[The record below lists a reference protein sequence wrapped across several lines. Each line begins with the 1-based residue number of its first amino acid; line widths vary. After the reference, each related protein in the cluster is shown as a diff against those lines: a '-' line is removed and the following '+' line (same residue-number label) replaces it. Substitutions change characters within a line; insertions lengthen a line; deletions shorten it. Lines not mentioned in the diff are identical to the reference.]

1 MKKII
6 YALALLVAFGTA
18 LVSCHSDDT
27 TESTSFCYITSFKL
41 GAVKRTMHTTS
52 TLGADSTYTTTVSAS
67 TLRMA
72 IDHRSGTITNVDLL
86 PKGCQLDKVPV
97 TVTANGT
104 VFHACVAD
112 TSAWTVYSSTDTLDF
127 TQPVLFRVLANNG
140 YGYHDYTV
148 KLQVRDNNADDY
160 TWRRLEDISAM
171 RDMTAAR
178 LVSHTVERLSNG
190 PFPVL
195 LASDANGQCYATT
208 PDYKIL
214 KDQSATPSASWTAT
228 LSLCEGLDADCDV
241 TTAVSYADRFW
252 MTSLSGKLFVAD
264 DPKTWSNVETSQ
276 AVRLVTASST
286 ALYAAILTDGSYTM
300 ASSTDGLSWTPMA
313 MEGSGFTAPLTGLAY
328 TQTNGNRRV
337 LVLADAYD
345 GTTDAPLFAWSL
357 LEGSGEAWLPFNEAD
372 TKYALPRWQHP
383 TLLSYNNWLMA
394 LGDNDLSG
402 KHKALYDILISHD
415 NGLNWKDDSYL
426 SVPSILIGTKE
437 PVTAM
442 AYGEYVWII
451 AGTQQWLLRYNSYGE

>member
-6 YALALLVAFGTA
+6 YVLVLLVAFGTA
-18 LVSCHSDDT
+18 LVSCHSDNT

-72 IDHRSGTITNVDLL
+72 IDHRNGTITNVDLL
-86 PKGCQLDKVPV
+86 PKGCQLNKVPV
-97 TVTANGT
+97 TVTANGS
-104 VFHACVAD
+104 VIHACVAD

-127 TQPVLFRVLANNG
+127 TQPVIFRVLANNG
-140 YGYHDYTV
+140 YGYQDYTV
-148 KLQVRDNNADDY
+148 KLQVRENNAEDY
-160 TWRRLEDISAM
+160 TWQRLEDISAM
-171 RDMTAAR
+171 KDMTSAR
-178 LVSHTVERLSNG
+178 LVTTSSE
-190 PFPVL
+190 PFL
-195 LASDANGQCYATT
+195 FTSDANGLCYYGT
-208 PDYKIL
+208 PVY
-214 KDQSATPSASWTAT
+214 SNENMGMPTSWQLAP
-228 LSLCEGLDADCDV
+228 CEGLDADCDV
-241 TTAVSYADRFW
+241 TTTVSYSNRFW
-252 MTSLSGKLFVAD
+252 MSSASGKLFVANG
-264 DPKTWSNVETSQ
+264 PSFCGNSPAASYWQEVAQPQK
-276 AVRLVTASST
+276 VRLVTASET
-286 ALYAAILTDGSYTM
+286 ALYGAIFFDGGYTM
-300 ASSTDGLSWTPMA
+300 ASSTDGLSWEPMA

-337 LVLADAYD
+337 MALADVYD
-345 GTTDAPLFAWSL
+345 GTTDAPLFSWSL
-357 LEGSGEAWLPFNEAD
+357 LEGSGEAWLPFNDAS

-402 KHKALYDILISHD
+402 KHKALYDILISRD

-426 SVPSILIGTKE
+426 SVPSILIGTNG